1 MFAATNAQFPDL
13 SPSFYMQGTA
23 VDTTT
28 DGTVITSPRF
38 DIAIDAT
45 RELAY
50 INSDFIFNGTTFNAF
65 SITSES
71 DNATYSTLTGQN
83 CTMTDGASMTGQS
96 PIPLTSN
103 FWDTFENATEAPP
116 GTFTVANPPITL
128 SVVIVNGRPT
138 VFTIAVAD
146 TGFGGIVTVI
156 TISNYLNGQP
166 PFSLFTLPESCSEF
180 TCDACYSSSAAGLA
194 SSLLMML
201 AAIALFILSTV

>member
-23 VDTTT
+23 VATAT
-28 DGTVITSPRF
+28 DGTVITYPRF

-50 INSDFIFNGTTFNAF
+50 QNIDFISSGATFNIFA
-65 SITSES
+65 ITSVN
-71 DNATYSTLTGQN
+71 DNATYGTFTGQN

-103 FWDTFENATEAPP
+103 FWDVFQGATEAPP
-116 GTFTVANPPITL
+116 GTFTVTIPPITL

-138 VFTIAVAD
+138 VFSIAVAD
-146 TGFGGIVTVI
+146 TGSGGSVIVI